1 MLKGYKLTLLYLILS
16 LGTHFLYRNLDLK
29 GDMTVLIV
37 ISILFAVFSLG
48 KFIWTNDKKTKLAF
62 ILTTLCFVTIA
73 VKIDYVYHN
82 KFISFGLLLVTVY
95 FLVKRDFSLPL
106 RRTILS
112 ISILTLV
119 IVLIPDKQIKSYT
132 YYRLLTNGEQ
142 ISWDDFKAM
151 PNQERGNTARLRANL
166 LYDISEVYDY
176 PSGIVLSYVEP
187 YESWVKHRTDE
198 PSFDLLLHH
207 EQVHFYISEYCAR
220 LANDSLRTT
229 WANKE
234 KTKSIIS
241 AFFSKMDSIQT
252 MYDSLTKH
260 GAQVDKQFEWTK
272 DIKDKLG
279 IPSLPNDI
287 ENIPYTMDRDTTN
300 AR

>member
-1 MLKGYKLTLLYLILS
+1 MLKGYRLILLYLILS
-16 LGTHFLYRNLDLK
+16 LGTHFLYRALNLE
-29 GDMTVLIV
+29 GSMTVLV
-37 ISILFAVFSLG
+37 VVSILFAVLSLVKSLG
-48 KFIWTNDKKTKLAF
+48 TKDKNTKLAF
-62 ILTTLCFVTIA
+62 ILVSLCFVTIA
-73 VKIDYVYHN
+73 VKMDYVYHN
-82 KFISFGLLLVTVY
+82 KLLSLGLLLVTIY
-95 FLVKRDFSLPL
+95 FFVKRDFNLPL
-106 RRTILS
+106 RRAILS

-119 IVLIPDKQIKSYT
+119 IILIPDKQIKSYT

-142 ISWDDFKAM
+142 VTWDDFKAK
-151 PNQERGNTARLRANL
+151 PSRERGNLARIKSNL

-187 YESWVKHRTDE
+187 YESWVKNRTDE

-220 LANDSLRTT
+220 SANDSLRTT
-229 WANKE
+229 WANEE

-241 AFFSKMDSIQT
+241 AFYFKMDSMQSL
-252 MYDSLTKH
+252 YDSLTRH
-260 GAQVDKQFEWTK
+260 GAEVDKQFEWTK
-272 DIKDKLG
+272 DLKKKLD

-287 ENIPYTMDRDTTN
+287 ENIPYTLDRDTTN